1 MTVPST
7 SAPEAH
13 APVPAAY
20 AVPRFLYRHWGKLA
34 LVLAVAAVVVVVR
47 LWPVAVE
54 RHSVSLA
61 TVVSETL
68 GTGTLD
74 ARTRATVAAKIA
86 GRIDQLSADQGD
98 RVTKDQA
105 LAHIDDADLRR
116 QVSVAEAGW
125 RASQSSVVR
134 VKADRVRAQ
143 AVLDQAQREH
153 KRIQPLREANIASLE
168 IYEQSGERLAVAEA
182 DLARSA
188 ASIAE
193 AEQQMSAAEENVRLF
208 QARLTEATIT
218 APFAGLVVRREREV
232 GDVVVPGTT
241 LMTVV
246 ATDTLWISA
255 WVDESAVAAITVGQ
269 PARIVLRSDPTRSH
283 QGEVLRVGHEVDR
296 ESREF
301 LVDVRIT
308 DPPAQWAIGQRAE
321 VYMRTAAVDKSISLP
336 WRFLRTRN
344 GVEGVWIDDHGRAV
358 WRPLT
363 LGLRGL
369 DAVAVTKGLA
379 ASEVV
384 IIPVGGPAAML
395 RDGQRISGR

>member
-1 MTVPST
+1 MTAT
-7 SAPEAH
+7 SA
-13 APVPAAY
+13 AP
-20 AVPRFLYRHWGKLA
+20 RLLYRHWGKLA
-34 LVLAVAAVVVVVR
+34 LVVAVVAVVVVVR
-47 LWPVAVE
+47 LRPVAVE
-54 RHSVSLA
+54 RHPVAIA
-61 TVVSETL
+61 TVASETL

-86 GRIDQLSADQGD
+86 GRIDRLSADQGD
-98 RVTKDQA
+98 QVTKDQA

-116 QVSVAEAGW
+116 QVAAAEAGW

-143 AVLDQAQREH
+143 AVVDQAQRER
-153 KRIQPLREANIASLE
+153 KRIEPLREANIASVE

-188 ASIAE
+188 AAITE
-193 AEQQMSAAEENVRLF
+193 AEQQMAAAEENVRLF
-208 QARLTEATIT
+208 QARLAEATIT

-255 WVDESAVAAITVGQ
+255 WVDESAVAAIAIGQ
-269 PARIVLRSDPTRSH
+269 PARIVLRSEPGVPRVGT
-283 QGEVLRVGHEVDR
+283 VLRVGREVDR

-321 VYMRTAAVDKSISLP
+321 VYIRTASAEGVISLP
-336 WRFLRTRN
+336 WRFLRTR
-344 GVEGVWIDDHGRAV
+344 EGVDGVWLDDHGHAV
-358 WRPLT
+358 WRPLS

-369 DAVAVTKGLA
+369 DAVAVTAGLVA
-379 ASEVV
+379 GEVV
-384 IIPVGGPAAML
+384 VIPVGGPAAML

>member
-1 MTVPST
+1 MTT
-7 SAPEAH
+7 AN
-13 APVPAAY
+13 AA
-20 AVPRFLYRHWGKLA
+20 PRFLLRHWGKLA
-34 LVLAVAAVVVVVR
+34 LAVAVVAVVVVVR
-47 LWPVAVE
+47 LRPVTVE
-54 RHSVSLA
+54 FHPVTLA

-134 VKADRVRAQ
+134 VKADRIRAQ
-143 AVLDQAQREH
+143 AVFDQALRER
-153 KRIQPLREANIASLE
+153 KRIEPLREANIASLE

-188 ASIAE
+188 AAIAE

-208 QARLTEATIT
+208 QARLAEASIT

-255 WVDESAVAAITVGQ
+255 WVDESAVAAIAVGQ
-269 PARIVLRSDPTRSH
+269 PARIVLRSEPDTPRVGT
-283 QGEVLRVGHEVDR
+283 VLRVGREVDR

-301 LVDVRIT
+301 LVDVQIS

-321 VYMRTAAVDKSISLP
+321 VYIRTAAAEGVVSLP
-336 WRFLRTRN
+336 WRLLLTRD
-344 GVEGVWIDDHGRAV
+344 GVEGVWLDDHGRAV
-358 WRPLT
+358 WRPLS

-369 DAVAVTKGLA
+369 EAVAVTAGLA
-379 ASEVV
+379 AGDVV
-384 IIPVGGPAAML
+384 IIPVGGPMAML
-395 RDGQRISGR
+395 REGQRITSR

>member
-1 MTVPST
+1 MI
-7 SAPEAH
+7 SAS
-13 APVPAAY
+13 
-20 AVPRFLYRHWGKLA
+20 AVPRFLSRHWGKLA
-34 LVLAVAAVVVVVR
+34 LVVALLVAVGVVR
-47 LWPVAVE
+47 LRPVAVE
-54 RHSVSLA
+54 RHPVTLA

-134 VKADRVRAQ
+134 VKADRIRAQ
-143 AVLDQAQREH
+143 AVFDQALRER
-153 KRIQPLREANIASLE
+153 KRIEPLREANIASLE

-188 ASIAE
+188 AGITE

-208 QARLTEATIT
+208 QARLAEASIT

-269 PARIVLRSDPTRSH
+269 PARIVLRAEPDTPRVGT
-283 QGEVLRVGHEVDR
+283 VLRVGREVDR

-301 LVDVRIT
+301 LVDVQIS

-321 VYMRTAAVDKSISLP
+321 VYIRTAAAEGVVSLP
-336 WRFLRTRN
+336 WRLLRTRD
-344 GVEGVWIDDHGRAV
+344 GVEGIWLDDHGRAA
-358 WRPLT
+358 WRPLS

-369 DAVAVTKGLA
+369 EAVAVTAGLA
-379 ASEVV
+379 AGDVV
-384 IIPVGGPAAML
+384 VIPVGGPVAML
-395 RDGQRISGR
+395 REGQRITGR

>member
-1 MTVPST
+1 MPTA
-7 SAPEAH
+7 SAM
-13 APVPAAY
+13 
-20 AVPRFLYRHWGKLA
+20 PRFLYRHWGKLA
-34 LVLAVAAVVVVVR
+34 LAGVVVAVVVVVR
-47 LWPVAVE
+47 LRPVAVE
-54 RHSVSLA
+54 RHAVTLA
-61 TVVSETL
+61 TVASETL

-116 QVSVAEAGW
+116 QVAAAEAVW
-125 RASQSSVVR
+125 RASQSSVGR

-143 AVLDQAQREH
+143 AVVDQAQRE
-153 KRIQPLREANIASLE
+153 RRRSEALREANLASVELH
-168 IYEQSGERLAVAEA
+168 EQSGERLAVAEA

-188 ASIAE
+188 AAITE

-208 QARLTEATIT
+208 QARLAEATIT

-255 WVDESAVAAITVGQ
+255 WVDESAVAAIAVGQ
-269 PARIVLRSDPTRSH
+269 PARIVLRSEPETPRV
-283 QGEVLRVGHEVDR
+283 GTVLRVGREVDR

-301 LVDVRIT
+301 LVDVQIA

-321 VYMRTAAVDKSISLP
+321 VYIRTAKAEGAISLP
-336 WRFLRTRN
+336 WRFLRTRD
-344 GVEGVWIDDHGRAV
+344 GVDGVWIDDHGRAL
-358 WRPLT
+358 WRALS

-369 DAVAVTKGLA
+369 DTVAVAAGLA
-379 ASEVV
+379 AGEVV
-384 IIPVGGPAAML
+384 VIPVGGTTAML

>member
-1 MTVPST
+1 MT
-7 SAPEAH
+7 SAS
-13 APVPAAY
+13 V
-20 AVPRFLYRHWGKLA
+20 VPRFLYRHWGKLA
-34 LVLAVAAVVVVVR
+34 LVVALLVAVGVVR
-47 LWPVAVE
+47 LRPVTVE
-54 RHSVSLA
+54 RHTVTLA
-61 TVVSETL
+61 MVVSETL

-98 RVTKDQA
+98 RVTKDHA

-134 VKADRVRAQ
+134 VKADRIRAQ
-143 AVLDQAQREH
+143 AVFDQALRER
-153 KRIQPLREANIASLE
+153 KRIEPLREANIASLE

-188 ASIAE
+188 AAITE

-208 QARLTEATIT
+208 QARLAEASIT

-255 WVDESAVAAITVGQ
+255 WVDESAVAAIAVGQ
-269 PARIVLRSDPTRSH
+269 PARIVLRAEPDTPRVGT
-283 QGEVLRVGHEVDR
+283 VLRVGREVDR

-301 LVDVRIT
+301 LVDVQIS

-321 VYMRTAAVDKSISLP
+321 VYIRTAAAEGVVSLP
-336 WRFLRTRN
+336 WRLLRTRD
-344 GVEGVWIDDHGRAV
+344 GVEGVWLDDHGRSA
-358 WRPLT
+358 WRRLS

-369 DAVAVTKGLA
+369 EAVAVTAGLA
-379 ASEVV
+379 AGDVV
-384 IIPVGGPAAML
+384 VIPVGGPTAAL
-395 RDGQRISGR
+395 REGQRISGR

>member
-1 MTVPST
+1 MTTAS
-7 SAPEAH
+7 
-13 APVPAAY
+13 

-34 LVLAVAAVVVVVR
+34 LAVAVVAAVVVVR
-47 LWPVAVE
+47 LRPVAVE
-54 RHSVSLA
+54 RHPVTLA

-134 VKADRVRAQ
+134 VKADRIRAQ
-143 AVLDQAQREH
+143 AVFDQALRER
-153 KRIQPLREANIASLE
+153 KRIEPLREANIASLE

-188 ASIAE
+188 AAIAE

-208 QARLTEATIT
+208 QARLAEASIT

-269 PARIVLRSDPTRSH
+269 PARIVLRAEPDTPRVGT
-283 QGEVLRVGHEVDR
+283 VLRVGREVDR

-301 LVDVRIT
+301 LVDVQIS

-321 VYMRTAAVDKSISLP
+321 VYIRTAAAEGVVSLP
-336 WRFLRTRN
+336 WRLLRTRD
-344 GVEGVWIDDHGRAV
+344 GVEGVWLDDHGRAV
-358 WRPLT
+358 WRPLS

-369 DAVAVTKGLA
+369 EAVAVTAGLA
-379 ASEVV
+379 AGDVV
-384 IIPVGGPAAML
+384 VIPVGGPAAML
-395 RDGQRISGR
+395 GEGQRISGR

>member
-1 MTVPST
+1 MTT
-7 SAPEAH
+7 ASAM
-13 APVPAAY
+13 
-20 AVPRFLYRHWGKLA
+20 PRFLYRHWGKLA
-34 LVLAVAAVVVVVR
+34 LAVVVVAVVVVFR
-47 LWPVAVE
+47 LRPVAVE
-54 RHSVSLA
+54 RHSVALA

-74 ARTRATVAAKIA
+74 ARMRATVAAKIA

-134 VKADRVRAQ
+134 VKADRIRAQ
-143 AVLDQAQREH
+143 AVFDQALRER
-153 KRIQPLREANIASLE
+153 KRIEPLREANIASLE

-188 ASIAE
+188 AAIAE

-208 QARLTEATIT
+208 QARLAEASIT

-255 WVDESAVAAITVGQ
+255 WVDESAVAAIAVGQ
-269 PARIVLRSDPTRSH
+269 PARIILRSEPDTPRVGT
-283 QGEVLRVGHEVDR
+283 VLRVGREVDR

-301 LVDVRIT
+301 LVDVQIS
-308 DPPAQWAIGQRAE
+308 DPPVQWAIGQRAE
-321 VYMRTAAVDKSISLP
+321 VYIRTAAAEGVVSLP
-336 WRFLRTRN
+336 WRLLRTRD
-344 GVEGVWIDDHGRAV
+344 GVEGVWLDDHGRAV
-358 WRPLT
+358 WRPLS

-369 DAVAVTKGLA
+369 EAVAVTAGLA
-379 ASEVV
+379 ASDVV
-384 IIPVGGPAAML
+384 VIPVGGPAAML
-395 RDGQRISGR
+395 REGQRISGR

>member
-1 MTVPST
+1 MTTAST
-7 SAPEAH
+7 A
-13 APVPAAY
+13 
-20 AVPRFLYRHWGKLA
+20 PRFLYRHWGKLA
-34 LVLAVAAVVVVVR
+34 LVLAVVAVVVVVR
-47 LWPVAVE
+47 LRPIVVE
-54 RHSVSLA
+54 RHPITFA

-105 LAHIDDADLRR
+105 LAHIDDADLLR

-134 VKADRVRAQ
+134 VKADRIRAQ
-143 AVLDQAQREH
+143 AVFDQALRER
-153 KRIQPLREANIASLE
+153 KRIEPLREANIASLE

-188 ASIAE
+188 AAIAE

-208 QARLTEATIT
+208 QARLAEATIT
-218 APFAGLVVRREREV
+218 APFSGLVVRREREV

-269 PARIVLRSDPTRSH
+269 PARIVLRAEPDTPRVGT
-283 QGEVLRVGHEVDR
+283 VLRVGREVDR

-301 LVDVRIT
+301 LVDVQIS

-321 VYMRTAAVDKSISLP
+321 VYIRTAAAEGVVSLP
-336 WRFLRTRN
+336 WRLLRTRD
-344 GVEGVWIDDHGRAV
+344 GVEGVWLDDHGRAV
-358 WRPLT
+358 WRPLR

-369 DAVAVTKGLA
+369 EAVAVSAGLA
-379 ASEVV
+379 AGDVV
-384 IIPVGGPAAML
+384 VIPVGGPVAML
-395 RDGQRISGR
+395 REGQRISGR

>member
-1 MTVPST
+1 MITAS
-7 SAPEAH
+7 
-13 APVPAAY
+13 

-34 LVLAVAAVVVVVR
+34 LLVAVVALVVVVR
-47 LWPVAVE
+47 TRPVAVE
-54 RHSVSLA
+54 RHSVTVA
-61 TVVSETL
+61 TVANETL

-86 GRIDQLSADQGD
+86 GRIDQLPADQGD
-98 RVTKDQA
+98 RVTKDQV

-134 VKADRVRAQ
+134 VKADQVRAQ
-143 AVLDQAQREH
+143 AVVDQAQRER
-153 KRIQPLREANIASLE
+153 KRLALLREANLASVE
-168 IYEQSGERLAVAEA
+168 ISERSVERLAVAEA
-182 DLARSA
+182 DVARA
-188 ASIAE
+188 AAAIAE
-193 AEQQMSAAEENVRLF
+193 AEQQMSAAQENVRLF
-208 QARLTEATIT
+208 QARLAEATIT
-218 APFAGLVVRREREV
+218 APFAGVVVRREREV

-255 WVDESAVAAITVGQ
+255 WVDESAVAAIAVGQ
-269 PARIVLRSDPTRSH
+269 PARIVLRSEPDTPRA
-283 QGEVLRVGHEVDR
+283 GAVLRVGREVDR

-301 LVDVRIT
+301 LVDVQIT

-321 VYMRTAAVDKSISLP
+321 VYIRTAAAEGVVSLP
-336 WRFLRTRN
+336 WRFLRTRD
-344 GVEGVWIDDHGRAV
+344 GIDGVWLDDHGRAA

-369 DAVAVTKGLA
+369 EAVAVRAGLA
-379 ASEVV
+379 AGEAVV
-384 IIPVGGPAAML
+384 IPLAGPAAAL
-395 RDGQRISGR
+395 REGQRINAR

>member
-1 MTVPST
+1 MTAT
-7 SAPEAH
+7 I
-13 APVPAAY
+13 AAS
-20 AVPRFLYRHWGKLA
+20 RFLRHHWGKLA
-34 LVLAVAAVVVVVR
+34 LMVAVVVVVVVVR
-47 LWPVAVE
+47 LRPVSVE
-54 RHSVSLA
+54 FHSVSLA

-98 RVTKDQA
+98 RVAKDQV

-116 QVSVAEAGW
+116 QVAAAEAAW

-134 VKADRVRAQ
+134 VKADRLRAQ
-143 AVLDQAQREH
+143 AVVDQARRERT
-153 KRIQPLREANIASLE
+153 RIEPLREANIASVE

-182 DLARSA
+182 DLARSTA
-188 ASIAE
+188 AIAE

-208 QARLTEATIT
+208 QARLAEATIT

-255 WVDESAVAAITVGQ
+255 WVDESAMAAIAVGQ
-269 PARIVLRSDPTRSH
+269 PARIVLRSEPDAPRVGT
-283 QGEVLRVGHEVDR
+283 VLRVGREVDR

-301 LVDVRIT
+301 LVDVQIA

-321 VYMRTAAVDKSISLP
+321 VYIRTAVADGAISLP
-336 WRFLRTRN
+336 WRFLRSRD
-344 GVEGVWIDDHGRAV
+344 GDDGVWVDDHGRAR
-358 WRPLT
+358 WRPVK

-369 DAVAVTKGLA
+369 DTVAVAAGLA
-379 ASEVV
+379 AGEVV
-384 IIPVGGPAAML
+384 IVPVGGSAAML
-395 RDGQRISGR
+395 RDGQRISRR

>member
-1 MTVPST
+1 MTTT
-7 SAPEAH
+7 S
-13 APVPAAY
+13 
-20 AVPRFLYRHWGKLA
+20 AVPRFLFRHWGKLA
-34 LVLAVAAVVVVVR
+34 LAVVVVAVVVVVR
-47 LWPVAVE
+47 LRPVTVE
-54 RHSVSLA
+54 HHPVTLA

-125 RASQSSVVR
+125 RASQASVVR
-134 VKADRVRAQ
+134 VKADRIRAQ
-143 AVLDQAQREH
+143 AVFDQAQRER
-153 KRIQPLREANIASLE
+153 KRIEPLREANIASLE

-188 ASIAE
+188 AAIAE

-208 QARLTEATIT
+208 QARLAEASIT

-255 WVDESAVAAITVGQ
+255 WVDESAVAAIAVGQ
-269 PARIVLRSDPTRSH
+269 PARIVLRSEPDTPRVGT
-283 QGEVLRVGHEVDR
+283 VLRVGREVDR

-301 LVDVRIT
+301 LIDVQIS

-321 VYMRTAAVDKSISLP
+321 VYIRTAAAEGVVSLP
-336 WRFLRTRN
+336 WRLLLTRD
-344 GVEGVWIDDHGRAV
+344 GVEGVWLDDHGRAV
-358 WRPLT
+358 WRPLS

-369 DAVAVTKGLA
+369 EAVAVTAGLA
-379 ASEVV
+379 AGDVV
-384 IIPVGGPAAML
+384 IIPVGGPTAML
-395 RDGQRISGR
+395 REGQRITSR

>member
-1 MTVPST
+1 MTAT
-7 SAPEAH
+7 S
-13 APVPAAY
+13 
-20 AVPRFLYRHWGKLA
+20 AVPRFLLRHWGKLA
-34 LVLAVAAVVVVVR
+34 LALAVVAVVLVVR
-47 LWPVAVE
+47 LRPVAVE
-54 RHSVSLA
+54 RHSVTLA
-61 TVVSETL
+61 TVVAETL

-86 GRIDQLSADQGD
+86 GRIDQISADQGD
-98 RVTKDQA
+98 RVAKDQA

-134 VKADRVRAQ
+134 VKADRIRAQ
-143 AVLDQAQREH
+143 AVFEQALRER
-153 KRIQPLREANIASLE
+153 KRIEPLREANIASLE

-188 ASIAE
+188 AAIAE

-208 QARLTEATIT
+208 QARLAETSIT

-255 WVDESAVAAITVGQ
+255 WVDESAVAAIAIGQ
-269 PARIVLRSDPTRSH
+269 PARIVLRSEPDTPRVGT
-283 QGEVLRVGHEVDR
+283 VLRVGREVDR

-301 LVDVRIT
+301 LVDVQIT

-321 VYMRTAAVDKSISLP
+321 VYIRTAAAESVISLP
-336 WRFLRTRN
+336 WRFLRTRE
-344 GVEGVWIDDHGRAV
+344 GVEGVWVDDRGRAA
-358 WRPLT
+358 WRPLS

-369 DAVAVTKGLA
+369 EAVAVTAGLA
-379 ASEVV
+379 AGDVV
-384 IIPVGGPAAML
+384 VIPVGGPAAAL
-395 RDGQRISGR
+395 REGQRISGR

>member
-1 MTVPST
+1 MTTAST
-7 SAPEAH
+7 A
-13 APVPAAY
+13 
-20 AVPRFLYRHWGKLA
+20 PRFLYRHWGKLA
-34 LVLAVAAVVVVVR
+34 LAVVIVAVVVVVR
-47 LWPVAVE
+47 LRPIVVE
-54 RHSVSLA
+54 RHPVTLA

-98 RVTKDQA
+98 RVAKDQA

-125 RASQSSVVR
+125 RASQSSVIR
-134 VKADRVRAQ
+134 MKADRIRAQ
-143 AVLDQAQREH
+143 AVFDQALRER
-153 KRIQPLREANIASLE
+153 KRIEPLREANIASLE
-168 IYEQSGERLAVAEA
+168 IYEQSGERLAIAEA

-188 ASIAE
+188 AAIAE

-208 QARLTEATIT
+208 QARLAEASIT

-269 PARIVLRSDPTRSH
+269 PARIVLRAEPDTPRVGTL
-283 QGEVLRVGHEVDR
+283 LRVGREVDR

-321 VYMRTAAVDKSISLP
+321 VYIRTAASEGVVSLP
-336 WRFLRTRN
+336 WRFLRTRD
-344 GVEGVWIDDHGRAV
+344 GVEGVWLDDHGRAV
-358 WRPLT
+358 WRPLS

-369 DAVAVTKGLA
+369 EAVAVTAGLA
-379 ASEVV
+379 AGDVV
-384 IIPVGGPAAML
+384 VIPVGGPEAML
-395 RDGQRISGR
+395 REGQRISDR

>member
-1 MTVPST
+1 MTAT
-7 SAPEAH
+7 SAA
-13 APVPAAY
+13 
-20 AVPRFLYRHWGKLA
+20 PRFLSRHWGKLA
-34 LVLAVAAVVVVVR
+34 LAVAVVAVVVVVR
-47 LWPVAVE
+47 LRPVTVE
-54 RHSVSLA
+54 RHSVTLA
-61 TVVSETL
+61 TVVSEIL

-134 VKADRVRAQ
+134 VKADRIRAQ
-143 AVLDQAQREH
+143 AVFDQALRER
-153 KRIQPLREANIASLE
+153 KRIEPLREANIASLE

-182 DLARSA
+182 DLTRSA
-188 ASIAE
+188 AAIAE

-208 QARLTEATIT
+208 QARLAEASIT

-255 WVDESAVAAITVGQ
+255 WVDESAVAAIAVGQ
-269 PARIVLRSDPTRSH
+269 PARIVLRSEPDTPRVGT
-283 QGEVLRVGHEVDR
+283 VLRVGREVDR

-301 LVDVRIT
+301 LVDVQIS

-321 VYMRTAAVDKSISLP
+321 VYIRTAAAEGVVSLP
-336 WRFLRTRN
+336 WRLLLTRD
-344 GVEGVWIDDHGRAV
+344 GVEGVWLDDHGRAV
-358 WRPLT
+358 WRPLS

-369 DAVAVTKGLA
+369 EAVAVTAGLA
-379 ASEVV
+379 AGDVV
-384 IIPVGGPAAML
+384 IIPVGGPTAML
-395 RDGQRISGR
+395 REGQRISGR

>member
-1 MTVPST
+1 MTIAS
-7 SAPEAH
+7 
-13 APVPAAY
+13 
-20 AVPRFLYRHWGKLA
+20 AVPRFLRRHWGKLA
-34 LVLAVAAVVVVVR
+34 LVIVVLVVVVVVR
-47 LWPVAVE
+47 LRPVAVE
-54 RHSVSLA
+54 RHPVALASVA
-61 TVVSETL
+61 SETL

-86 GRIDQLSADQGD
+86 GRIDLFSADQGD

-105 LAHIDDADLRR
+105 LAHIDDTDLRR
-116 QVSVAEAGW
+116 QVSAAEANW

-134 VKADRVRAQ
+134 VKADQVRAQ
-143 AVLDQAQREH
+143 AVVDQSLRER
-153 KRIQPLREANIASLE
+153 KRIETLREANIASVE

-182 DLARSA
+182 DLARSVA
-188 ASIAE
+188 AIAE

-208 QARLTEATIT
+208 QARLAEATIT

-255 WVDESAVAAITVGQ
+255 WVDESAVAAIAVGQ
-269 PARIVLRSDPTRSH
+269 PVRIVLRSEPGAQRVGT
-283 QGEVLRVGHEVDR
+283 VLRVGREVDR

-301 LVDVRIT
+301 LVDVGIA

-321 VYMRTAAVDKSISLP
+321 VYIRTAVADGVVSLP
-336 WRFLRTRN
+336 WRFLRTRD
-344 GVEGVWIDDHGRAV
+344 GVDGVWLDDHGRAA
-358 WRPLT
+358 WRPLS

-369 DAVAVTKGLA
+369 DAVAVTAGLA
-379 ASEVV
+379 AGDVVV
-384 IIPVGGPAAML
+384 IPIGGPAATL
-395 RDGQRISGR
+395 RDAQRISRR

>member
-1 MTVPST
+1 
-7 SAPEAH
+7 
-13 APVPAAY
+13 
-20 AVPRFLYRHWGKLA
+20 
-34 LVLAVAAVVVVVR
+34 
-47 LWPVAVE
+47 
-54 RHSVSLA
+54 
-61 TVVSETL
+61 
-68 GTGTLD
+68 
-74 ARTRATVAAKIA
+74 VAAKIA

-134 VKADRVRAQ
+134 VKADRIRAQ
-143 AVLDQAQREH
+143 AVFDQALRER
-153 KRIQPLREANIASLE
+153 KRIEPLREANIASLE

-188 ASIAE
+188 AAIAE

-208 QARLTEATIT
+208 QARLAEASIT

-255 WVDESAVAAITVGQ
+255 WVDESAVAAIAVGQ
-269 PARIVLRSDPTRSH
+269 PARIVLRTEPDTPRVGT
-283 QGEVLRVGHEVDR
+283 VLRVGREVDR

-301 LVDVRIT
+301 LVDVQIS

-321 VYMRTAAVDKSISLP
+321 VYIRTAAAEGVVSLP
-336 WRFLRTRN
+336 WRLLLTRD
-344 GVEGVWIDDHGRAV
+344 GVEGVWLDDHGRAV
-358 WRPLT
+358 WRPLS

-369 DAVAVTKGLA
+369 EAVAVTAGLA
-379 ASEVV
+379 AGDVV
-384 IIPVGGPAAML
+384 IIPVGGPMAML
-395 RDGQRISGR
+395 REGQRITSR